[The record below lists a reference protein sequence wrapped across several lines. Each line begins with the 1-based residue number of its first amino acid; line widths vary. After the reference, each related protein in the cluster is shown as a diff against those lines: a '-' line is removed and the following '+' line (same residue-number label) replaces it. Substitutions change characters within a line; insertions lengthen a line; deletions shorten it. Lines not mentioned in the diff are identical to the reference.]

1 MVRPPVRRLRRRL
14 DNLGLRWHARLDSDW
29 SDRSLPWMLA
39 GAAFLVL
46 SGLAVARARMLDA
59 GDDLATYTQAAWL
72 IGRAERAH
80 LTLIDAD
87 LLDVQGS
94 FVLYPLG
101 LLAQLPVPLAE
112 SLLVLQSAALAL
124 GVVPLWRLAR
134 RALSLRVGA
143 ATCLVVA
150 YLIHPI
156 VQTVNL
162 ADFRPEA
169 LAVPALMAM
178 TYWGRSGSTARFAA
192 AAGAAVA
199 CRADLA
205 LLVAG
210 AGLVVAAGGRRRLG
224 LVTAAAAGSWVLAA
238 LWVPWLGAGDGAS
251 FHPGAFVPYGASPPE
266 VVVDWLADPLAT
278 LSDLAAR
285 RNFELAVALVL
296 PLAFLPLLA
305 LRQLAPALPW
315 LFLVF
320 LADVPEAVRRGP
332 LTAPVVPFL
341 LVAAAYGLHK
351 LGRPTLDR
359 VSVHPRTLAAL
370 VATTVVFFIGLAP
383 TSPYASPWSWG
394 GRDALDRARLD
405 AADLVSDDD
414 GVAATPRLAVLVAE
428 RRILRPFPSAPVVAP
443 DVAIVLVDEADLGE
457 QGLGLPVGAPPGFFE
472 RSRDQGVVTYR
483 RAP

>member
-1 MVRPPVRRLRRRL
+1 VPGPPARRLRRRL
-14 DNLGLRWHARLDSDW
+14 DNLVLRWHARLDSDW
-29 SDRSLPWMLA
+29 SDRSLPWILA
-39 GAAFLVL
+39 GAGFVLL
-46 SGLAVARARMLDA
+46 SGLAVARVRMLEA

-72 IGRAERAH
+72 IGRGEPAH
-80 LTLIDAD
+80 LTLADAD
-87 LLDVQGS
+87 LLDVHGS
-94 FVLYPLG
+94 LVLYPLG
-101 LLAQLPVPLAE
+101 LLARLPVPLAE

-124 GVVPLWRLAR
+124 AVVPLWRLAR
-134 RALSLRVGA
+134 RTLSLRVGA

-150 YLIHPI
+150 YLLHPL
-156 VQTVNL
+156 VQAVNL

-178 TYWGRSGSTARFAA
+178 SYWGRSGSTARFV
-192 AAGAAVA
+192 GAAVATVA

-205 LLVAG
+205 LLVVG
-210 AGLVVAAGGRRRLG
+210 AGLVVATGGRRRLG
-224 LVTAAAAGSWVLAA
+224 LVTAAVAGSWALAS

-251 FHPGAFVPYGASPPE
+251 FHPGAFAPYGGTPLE

-278 LSDLAAR
+278 LGELTAR
-285 RNFELAVALVL
+285 PNFELAVALL
-296 PLAFLPLLA
+296 LSLAFLPLLA

-332 LTAPVVPFL
+332 LTAPVVPIL
-341 LVAAAYGLHK
+341 LVAAAHGLHK

-370 VATTVVFFIGLAP
+370 VATTIVFFIGQAP

-394 GRDALDRARLD
+394 GRDEVDQARLD
-405 AADLVSDDD
+405 AVDLVADDD

-428 RRILRPFPSAPVVAP
+428 RRVLRPFRSDPTIPP
-443 DVAIVLVDEADLGE
+443 DVDVVLVDQVDLR
-457 QGLGLPVGAPPGFFE
+457 QAGLALPVAAPPGFFE